1 MKIKLWASTKYVG
14 SKSTREIEVDE
25 EEWNTMCDA
34 EKDELMLEE
43 FWNSNIVEW
52 GWEEQ

>member
-14 SKSTREIEVDE
+14 SKATREITVDDD
-25 EEWNTMCDA
+25 EWA
-34 EKDELMLEE
+34 EMSESDKDEFMLEE